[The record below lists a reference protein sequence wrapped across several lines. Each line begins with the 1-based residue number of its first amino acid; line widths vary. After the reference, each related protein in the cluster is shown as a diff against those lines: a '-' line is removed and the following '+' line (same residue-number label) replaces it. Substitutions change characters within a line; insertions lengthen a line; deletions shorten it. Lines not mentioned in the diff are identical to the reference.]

1 MKDGS
6 YLVVTPS
13 SIPSSATR
21 GPDADL
27 SSERFKEVL
36 EDSDD
41 EPTMKKGISDSDE
54 EEDDDHE
61 AEAMGMYLSYLLS
74 FPFTLYHCLLPSPF
88 YIYLYNILMQ
98 SPFILYV
105 CSSYCRDF

>member
-1 MKDGS
+1 M
-6 YLVVTPS
+6 VVTPS

-41 EPTMKKGISDSDE
+41 EPTMKKRISNSDE
-54 EEDDDHE
+54 EEGDDHE
-61 AEAMGMYLSYLLS
+61 AEAMGTYLSYLLS
-74 FPFTLYHCLLPSPF
+74 FPFTLYHCLLPSSPF
-88 YIYLYNILMQ
+88 YIYICIT
-98 SPFILYV
+98 F
-105 CSSYCRDF
+105 

>member
-1 MKDGS
+1 M
-6 YLVVTPS
+6 VVTPS

-21 GPDADL
+21 GLDANL
-27 SSERFKEVL
+27 SSEGFEEVL

-41 EPTMKKGISDSDE
+41 EPTMKKKISDFNE
-54 EEDDDHE
+54 EGGDHK

-74 FPFTLYHCLLPSPF
+74 FSLYSLSLPSSSF
-88 YIYLYNILMQ
+88 YMYLHNPLMQ

-105 CSSYCRDF
+105 YYSDHRDF

>member
-6 YLVVTPS
+6 SLVVTHS
-13 SIPSSATR
+13 SIPSFATR
-21 GPDADL
+21 GPDANL
-27 SSERFKEVL
+27 SFEGSEEVL

-41 EPTMKKGISDSDE
+41 KSAVKKRISNSDE
-54 EEDDDHE
+54 EEGDEHE

-74 FPFTLYHCLLPSPF
+74 FSLYSLSLPSSSF
-88 YIYLYNILMQ
+88 YMYLHNPLMQ

-105 CSSYCRDF
+105 YSSDYRDF

>member
-54 EEDDDHE
+54 EEGDDHE
-61 AEAMGMYLSYLLS
+61 AEAMDTYLSYLLS
-74 FPFTLYHCLLPSPF
+74 FPFTLYHCLLPSPV